1 MESCKILKELIKQ
14 IQWIID
20 GLDVGD
26 NIFQI
31 VQDIEKLIKEQKQ

>member
-1 MESCKILKELIKQ
+1 MDKQKLIKQ

>member
-1 MESCKILKELIKQ
+1 MNKQELIKQ

>member
-1 MESCKILKELIKQ
+1 MDKQELIKQ

>member
-1 MESCKILKELIKQ
+1 MDKQKLIKQ

-20 GLDVGD
+20 GRDVGD